1 MAVILPEEGKSLD
14 DTEAKLTPETIGSMF
29 STYTQPR
36 LVNVQLPKFKL
47 EHKEELS
54 KPFIEMGAPIPF
66 DMKQAD
72 FSGIGPELFISAIVH
87 QAVVE
92 VNEEGTEAAAATAFD
107 VCSMSSSPPV
117 GPKPIYF
124 ICNRPF
130 LFIIYEKKHGTV
142 LFMGKYVKPTNLRKS
157 KFLNFY
163 KFKA

>member
-14 DTEAKLTPETIGSMF
+14 ETEAKLTPETIGSMF

-66 DMKQAD
+66 DMKKAD

-92 VNEEGTEAAAATAFD
+92 VNEEGTEAAAATA
-107 VCSMSSSPPV
+107 VIMMTRCAPAPA
-117 GPKPIYF
+117 PKPIDF

-130 LFIIYEKKHGTV
+130 MFIIYEQNHGTV
-142 LFMGKYVKPTNLRKS
+142 LFMGKYVKPTN
-157 KFLNFY
+157 
-163 KFKA
+163 

>member
-14 DTEAKLTPETIGSMF
+14 ETEAKLTSETISSIF
-29 STYTQPR
+29 STYTKSQLVNVQ

-66 DMKQAD
+66 DTNKAD

-92 VNEEGTEAAAATAFD
+92 VNEEGTEAAAATA
-107 VCSMSSSPPV
+107 VI
-117 GPKPIYF
+117 GPKRKCSFPRERPEPIDF

-130 LFIIYEKKHGTV
+130 MFIIYEKNHGIV
-142 LFMGKYVKPTNLRKS
+142 LFIGKYVKPTN
-157 KFLNFY
+157 
-163 KFKA
+163 